1 LRRQNL
7 RELYE
12 TKVQFTVAG
21 ANNILVSDL
30 DDELN
35 VIYKASKTYEATNPS
50 THVPWKIILR
60 GDRYFI
66 SWAVNAAAFPDPGA
80 TSPVAG
86 DDYDDLRHG
95 TGSQAT

>member
-30 DDELN
+30 DE
-35 VIYKASKTYEATNPS
+35 K
-50 THVPWKIILR
+50 
-60 GDRYFI
+60 
-66 SWAVNAAAFPDPGA
+66 
-80 TSPVAG
+80 
-86 DDYDDLRHG
+86 
-95 TGSQAT
+95 